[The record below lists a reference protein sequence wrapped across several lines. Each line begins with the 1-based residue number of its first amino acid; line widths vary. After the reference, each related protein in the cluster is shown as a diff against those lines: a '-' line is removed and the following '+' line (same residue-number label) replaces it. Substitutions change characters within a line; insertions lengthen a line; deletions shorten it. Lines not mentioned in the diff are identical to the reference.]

1 MLNIKRGKSANNKNS
16 AMFDFFQSIIW
27 FDYVIE
33 LSSGKLG
40 EEFDKDM
47 SFRLNVSSFRRR
59 RLL

>member
-27 FDYVIE
+27 FDNVIE